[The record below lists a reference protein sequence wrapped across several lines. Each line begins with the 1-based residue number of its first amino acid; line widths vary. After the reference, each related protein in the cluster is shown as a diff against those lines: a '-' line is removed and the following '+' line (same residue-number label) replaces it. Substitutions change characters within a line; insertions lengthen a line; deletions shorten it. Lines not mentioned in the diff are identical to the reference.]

1 MRTLSRVA
9 SVADILASDVQEMIS
24 HWLAAPVDSVLHSH
38 YGNNLADLLHNPLS
52 AGVADS
58 FIAKLKNDIPVL
70 QVLPEN
76 LISIY
81 SVNKH
86 PDKKYIYLEIA
97 STQFNLGE
105 YR

>member
-1 MRTLSRVA
+1 M
-9 SVADILASDVQEMIS
+9 ADILTSDVQEMIV
-24 HWLAAPVDSVLHSH
+24 HWLATMVDSILHSH
-38 YGNNLADLLHNPLS
+38 YGNNSADLLHNPFS
-52 AGVADS
+52 VGIADS
-58 FIAKLKNDIPVL
+58 FIAKLKNDIPIL
-70 QVLPEN
+70 QVLPAN